1 MKAAPFAYERPSN
14 LKAAVALMAET
25 NGAAKIMAGGQSL
38 GPMLNL
44 RLVQPDMIIDITGLS
59 ELKQADRDGG
69 ELVIG
74 ACVTHGDIEDG
85 RVPDVTRQAMQRVAG
100 SIAYRAV
107 RNRGTIGGS
116 LSHADPAADWVS
128 ALPAL
133 GAKVRLRGH
142 SGYRDIAVEDFM
154 TGALESALQANEL
167 VESVRIP
174 TMRASAHWAYVKAC
188 RKPGEFAHAI
198 AAVLIDPEAAT
209 ARVVLGAIE
218 APPVV
223 LRDASSLFGGRITG
237 NFRREFVPG
246 AADALL
252 LKAGVANAAD
262 RHIHVAILRR
272 AIEEAGA

>member
-25 NGAAKIMAGGQSL
+25 SGAAKIMAGGQSL

-44 RLVQPDMIIDITGLS
+44 RLVQPDMIIDITGLT

-100 SIAYRAV
+100 GIAYRAV

-133 GAKVRLRGH
+133 GAKVRLRGD

-174 TMRASAHWAYVKAC
+174 TMRASARWAYVKAC

-198 AAVLIDPEAAT
+198 AAVLVDPDAAT

-237 NFRREFVPG
+237 NFRREFVPS
-246 AADALL
+246 AADAVL